1 LTTEESRLRRHR
13 KKLVFLM
20 AAGAVSIIFLAIG
33 AYQLME
39 FTDSTA
45 FCGRLC
51 HKVMYPEYTAYQA
64 SPHSRVAC
72 VQCHVG
78 YGGNALIRS
87 KISGIPQ
94 VWAVTFNTY
103 ERPIPTPVANLR
115 PAPETCE
122 QCHRPE
128 RFTGDLVV
136 TTTTFDENAA
146 NIEHVDTRIMRV
158 GGAESLTGI
167 HWHIATKVYYL
178 ALDKQRQD
186 IAWVGVENPDG
197 SLTEYIDP
205 ASANQ
210 VTPQRIA
217 TDKRLMDCIDC
228 HNRATHIY
236 KSPEQIIDEDMAQGL
251 IDKTL
256 PYIKWAG
263 SQALDPPN
271 DSLEEAFQKVDVI
284 SDFYRV
290 NFPDVYAAKK
300 PAIDQAVGDLRE
312 VAKLTTFPW
321 MHVTWKTYLDNL
333 GHINSPGC
341 FRCHG
346 KLVPADDIQSGTT
359 INATC
364 DLCHYFQLPK
374 Q

>member
-1 LTTEESRLRRHR
+1 LTTDEGRLNRHR

-20 AAGAVSIIFLAIG
+20 AAGAASIIFLAIG

-45 FCGRLC
+45 FCGLLC
-51 HKVMYPEYTAYQA
+51 HHVMYPEYTAYQA

-87 KISGIPQ
+87 KISGLPQ

-103 ERPIPTPVANLR
+103 ERPIPTPVKNLR

-136 TTTTFDENAA
+136 TTTTFDPDEMNT
-146 NIEHVDTRIMRV
+146 EHTDTRIMRV
-158 GGAESLTGI
+158 GGAQSLTGI

-178 ALDKQRQD
+178 ALDSQRQQ

-197 SLTEYIDP
+197 TLTEYIDP
-205 ASANQ
+205 ASANE
-210 VTPQRIA
+210 VTPERIA
-217 TDKRLMDCIDC
+217 SNKRLMDCIDC

-263 SQALDPPN
+263 MQALDPPN
-271 DSLEEAFQKVDVI
+271 ASLDEAYAKVDVLEQ
-284 SDFYRV
+284 FYQA
-290 NFPDVYAAKK
+290 NYPQVYADKRAE
-300 PAIDQAVGDLRE
+300 IEQALDELRQ
-312 VAKLTTFPW
+312 VAVLTTFPW

-333 GHINSPGC
+333 GHQNSPGC

-346 KLVPADDIQSGTT
+346 KLVPENDIQGGAT
-359 INATC
+359 IDAKC
-364 DLCHYFQLPK
+364 DTCHYFKLP
-374 Q
+374 